1 MIFSKILY
9 LYNIVIKPLIMGR
22 KTNDGRG
29 RMGGRAAG
37 TKNKPLEPLNV
48 WVNGLINRRRAQ
60 FEKDLD
66 ECSAQERAAILAG
79 LIASTGTGTP
89 ATSTAQE

>member
-1 MIFSKILY
+1 
-9 LYNIVIKPLIMGR
+9 MGR

-29 RMGGRAAG
+29 RMGGRAIG
-37 TKNKPLEPLNV
+37 TKNKPLEPLND
-48 WVNGLINRRRAQ
+48 WVNGLINSRRAQ

-66 ECSAQERAAILAG
+66 ACNPQERAAILAG

-89 ATSTAQE
+89 TTSTVQE